1 MDSSASADF
10 SPDLEILRVGNVL
23 LKDPPSSAEEMLQL
37 LDIAEDALS
46 TMEQTLP
53 DSRKHELLPVMK
65 ALITDNLLKSKNEEI
80 SASAA
85 SCLAELMRIA
95 APEAPYEDDIMEDIF
110 LLMAGTFTKLSQPS
124 GRCYEK
130 AATTLYTVARV
141 KACLLMLDLEL
152 YGILVDVFNNF
163 LSVIEINN
171 TDGISWSIEAIITD
185 VLEEGNGMHPTVL
198 RPLLSCLKK
207 GKKRMAPI
215 AAAMIERILRN
226 CAGTMQPLLKEA
238 VQLDGSSMDSF
249 SSVVASICCGKLTCP
264 GPAHSNGASGTEGD
278 AVFVRCPDYSK
289 SIQADAEE
297 VSVKDSACIDDKR
310 MDHTGAST
318 GSTKFEME
326 LCALPKKRSRKPNA
340 LILPEEGYDPAG
352 TGLTEDTPKPKHRR
366 RTMAGAASATLMEK
380 SVGEHSPQIASK
392 SLGMSAPELKMSL
405 ECHTQGGGLKKAGDI
420 NDPTP
425 LHAFQGKGNLKIRLL
440 KSPRKR
446 RKQQLMDLPMA
457 NASTPGPDRDTI
469 VPNNVQP
476 PGNEL
481 VGQRIKVWWPKDMT
495 FYQGVVHSFDPI
507 KKKHRVLYTDG
518 EEELLNL
525 RRQRWELI
533 RDRRSRDKLKA
544 NVPKVDSPL
553 LPGTSGAPKTN
564 AAASDDSSE
573 DTVSD
578 DNIYE
583 VRMRPRDKHRLLDAV
598 SGSESSETTLD
609 DGAVQPR
616 PRSRVSDVRV

>member
-53 DSRKHELLPVMK
+53 DSRKDVLLPVMK
-65 ALITDNLLKSKNEEI
+65 ALISDNLLKSENEEI
-80 SASAA
+80 NASAA

-95 APEAPYEDDIMEDIF
+95 APEAPYEDDIMKDIF
-110 LLMAGTFTKLSQPS
+110 LLLAETFTKLSQPS

-130 AATTLYTVARV
+130 AATTLYIVARV

-152 YGILVDVFNNF
+152 YGLMVDVFNNF
-163 LSVIEINN
+163 LSVIELNN
-171 TDGISWSIEAIITD
+171 TEGISWSIEAIITD
-185 VLEEGNGMHPTVL
+185 VLEEGNRVHPTLL

-207 GKKRMAPI
+207 RKKRTAPI
-215 AAAMIERILRN
+215 SAAMVERILRN
-226 CAGTMQPLLKEA
+226 CAATMQPLLKEA

-249 SSVVASICCGKLTCP
+249 GSAVASICCGKLTCP

-278 AVFVRCPDYSK
+278 EVFVRYPDYPK
-289 SIQADAEE
+289 SVQANAEE
-297 VSVKDSACIDDKR
+297 GSVNDSACMDDKR
-310 MDHTGAST
+310 MFHTGTSMV
-318 GSTKFEME
+318 STKFEME
-326 LCALPKKRSRKPNA
+326 LCTLPKKRSRKRNA
-340 LILPEEGYDPAG
+340 LILPEEGCDPAG
-352 TGLTEDTPKPKHRR
+352 TGITKDTPKPKHRR
-366 RTMAGAASATLMEK
+366 RTLAGAATVTLAEK
-380 SVGEHSPQIASK
+380 SVVENSASK
-392 SLGMSAPELKMSL
+392 SLGMSAPEWKMSL
-405 ECHTQGGGLKKAGDI
+405 ECHTQGGSLKKAGSTD
-420 NDPTP
+420 DPTP
-425 LHAFQGKGNLKIRLL
+425 LHSYQGKGNLKIRLL

-446 RKQQLMDLPMA
+446 RKQQLMDLPMTK
-457 NASTPGPDRDTI
+457 ASTPAGPDSDTI
-469 VPNNVQP
+469 VRNAMLL

-481 VGQRIKVWWPKDMT
+481 VGQRIKVWWPKDKT
-495 FYQGVVHSFDPI
+495 FYNGVVHSFDPI

-525 RRQRWELI
+525 RRQRWELV
-533 RDRRSRDKLKA
+533 RDRRSRDKLMA
-544 NVPKVDSPL
+544 DVPKVDPPL
-553 LPGTSGAPKTN
+553 LPGTSAAPKTN

-583 VRMRPRDKHRLLDAV
+583 VRMRPRDKHRLRDAV